1 MKYRDSETPRLRMT
15 LQEAKAIWVSFV
27 GVLKVHNALEIKA
40 TFLKQL
46 FPKLLPTELQDP
58 TWGSASQMHCQVR
71 WGKLVSRFRSFQSL
85 SQATGP

>member
-1 MKYRDSETPRLRMT
+1 MT

-40 TFLKQL
+40 NIPKAV

-58 TWGSASQMHCQVR
+58 TWGSASQTHCQGR

-85 SQATGP
+85 FQTTGP